1 MPTTLL
7 GTFPALLPGTTSS
20 VSRNG
25 LKLTTG
31 SILFKPGQDAD
42 AIALTSS
49 FGQLYPDEP
58 PSRTTDMGLLEMSFS
73 TYADTGAST
82 SSKGVLL
89 VSLSKSGRSFSS
101 VPVSGT
107 DLTIQVLRSYTVFET
122 WLVDT
127 ITFHKVI
134 PATFSSAAISIPTAT
149 ISQSKKRS
157 RIEGLVGTLDNQGN
171 SPAPTELNIQ
181 WTNEITNITRRNFGS
196 LDEVD
201 ITVSAVAKLL

>member
-25 LKLTTG
+25 LKRTTG
-31 SILFKPGQDAD
+31 SILFKPGQDSA

-58 PSRTTDMGLLEMSFS
+58 PARTTDMGLLEMSFDA
-73 TYADTGAST
+73 YADTGAST
-82 SSKGVLL
+82 TSKGVLL
-89 VSLSKSGRSFSS
+89 VSLSKSGRSFSPFT
-101 VPVSGT
+101 VPGT
-107 DLTIQVLRSYTVFET
+107 DITIQVLRSYTVFET

-134 PATFSSAAISIPTAT
+134 PATFSSVSISIPSAT

-157 RIEGLVGTLDNQGN
+157 RIEGVVGTLDNQGN
-171 SPAPTELNIQ
+171 GSAPTELNIQ